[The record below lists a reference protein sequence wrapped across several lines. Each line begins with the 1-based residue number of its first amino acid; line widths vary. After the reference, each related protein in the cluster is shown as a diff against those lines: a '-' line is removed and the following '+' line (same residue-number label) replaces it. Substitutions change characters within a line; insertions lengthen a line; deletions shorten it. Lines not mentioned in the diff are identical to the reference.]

1 PEARTGRHVRPEA
14 LPRAVLELR
23 QRARARHSRADA
35 RGLTA
40 SERALR
46 APTPA
51 ETSELDRELHER
63 LPAEVV
69 VAAVE
74 RRVAVA
80 EVEPLR
86 DRLRLLI
93 EDVAQAARDLPLIR
107 EVPHGHPVRHVVV
120 GCEV

>member
-1 PEARTGRHVRPEA
+1 SRGRREVAAGAAHERPAHELFLGLCCDPRLARDPEARTGRHVRPEA

-80 EVEPLR
+80 
-86 DRLRLLI
+86 
-93 EDVAQAARDLPLIR
+93 
-107 EVPHGHPVRHVVV
+107 
-120 GCEV
+120 